1 MGMGDFDRV
10 APAEGLKLNSGMETP
25 RMLAV
30 IYRWRVAPGK
40 EQQFQVA
47 WEFVTREFLA
57 NAGSLGSR
65 LHRSSDG
72 MWVAYAQWPDRDSWE
87 RATASSDEGRL
98 ALDSLSSVVLKT
110 FEPLL
115 LEPVADYLV
124 GKETT

>member
-1 MGMGDFDRV
+1 MF
-10 APAEGLKLNSGMETP
+10 
-25 RMLAV
+25 AV

-40 EQQFQVA
+40 ERQFQVA

-72 MWVAYAQWPDRDSWE
+72 TLVAYAQWPDRLSWE
-87 RATASSDEGRL
+87 RAAVSSEEGRA
-98 ALDSLSSVVLKT
+98 ALDSLLAAVQEQ

-115 LEPVADYLV
+115 LEHVADYLS
-124 GKETT
+124 GKSPY